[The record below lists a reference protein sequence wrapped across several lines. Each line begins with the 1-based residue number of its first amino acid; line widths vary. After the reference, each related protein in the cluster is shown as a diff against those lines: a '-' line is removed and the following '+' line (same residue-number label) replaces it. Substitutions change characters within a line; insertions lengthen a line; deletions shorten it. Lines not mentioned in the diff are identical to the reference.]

1 MDKCGHLIPPVAPNP
16 CRNTPYCFICGMEI
30 NNNYDVKPS
39 LDSRGAAIVQGRFY
53 TLTPEERAAT
63 LALLREDFS
72 GWLLNSFDLTPSQ
85 KVQLEEMPAELKKHI
100 GDQIAE
106 CWEHAGL
113 VTFQKEEDEEEE
125 DDRQNKD
132 FIIFPSAV
140 QRYSFRSKEHTAA
153 YSLSIWIRYS

>member
-63 LALLREDFS
+63 LALLREDLS

-85 KVQLEEMPAELKKHI
+85 KVQREEVPAGLGERS
-100 GDQIAE
+100 GDQIAG
-106 CWEHAGL
+106 CRRHAGL
-113 VTFQKEEDEEEE
+113 VACQKEAPEEEG
-125 DDRQNKD
+125 DDRQN
-132 FIIFPSAV
+132 
-140 QRYSFRSKEHTAA
+140 
-153 YSLSIWIRYS
+153 